1 MKRRRKGRPDGREQA
16 SMAEIYVYDLDE
28 IGLEELSREPQQGTA
43 GERKA
48 QAPTLEQLEEEL
60 HKTRHKSRYR
70 KVLRSTSFSL
80 LVVAAAAVLTA
91 VLFLPVL
98 RIDGTSMTQTLQDG
112 DIVVAVSGAK
122 FRIGD
127 VVAFYY
133 NNSIL
138 VKRVIATAGDWVDID
153 ADGNVYVNGEAVDE
167 PYLAQKALGQCD
179 IELPCQVPDGKCF
192 VMGDHRATSIDS
204 RSRSVGCISEDS
216 VVGKITF
223 RIWPVREMG
232 LIN

>member
-1 MKRRRKGRPDGREQA
+1 MKRRRRGWPDGREQA

-28 IGLEELSREPQQGTA
+28 IGLEELSGEPQQETA
-43 GERKA
+43 GDRKA

-60 HKTRHKSRYR
+60 RKTRHKSRYR

-112 DIVVAVSGAK
+112 DIVVAVSGTK

-153 ADGNVYVNGEAVDE
+153 GGPQSYQHRQ
-167 PYLAQKALGQCD
+167 PKYLSGLYQRGGCRRED
-179 IELPCQVPDGKCF
+179 HVPDMAGA
-192 VMGDHRATSIDS
+192 GDGTDKLTVLQIQGRRQHNGIFEKT
-204 RSRSVGCISEDS
+204 GCKNLGGAEEI
-216 VVGKITF
+216 
-223 RIWPVREMG
+223 
-232 LIN
+232 

>member
-1 MKRRRKGRPDGREQA
+1 M
-16 SMAEIYVYDLDE
+16 
-28 IGLEELSREPQQGTA
+28 
-43 GERKA
+43 
-48 QAPTLEQLEEEL
+48 
-60 HKTRHKSRYR
+60 
-70 KVLRSTSFSL
+70 
-80 LVVAAAAVLTA
+80 LTA

-112 DIVVAVSGAK
+112 DIVVAVSGTK

-153 ADGNVYVNGEAVDE
+153 GEGNVYVNGEAVDE
-167 PYLAQKALGQCD
+167 PYLTEKALGQCD
-179 IELPCQVPDGKCF
+179 IELPYQVPDGKCF

-204 RSRSVGCISEDS
+204 RSTSVGCISEGN
-216 VVGKITF
+216 VVGRITF

>member
-1 MKRRRKGRPDGREQA
+1 MPKKQIAAAVTVEQYA
-16 SMAEIYVYDLDE
+16 KM
-28 IGLEELSREPQQGTA
+28 EERV
-43 GERKA
+43 K
-48 QAPTLEQLEEEL
+48 QLEEEL
-60 HKTRHKSRYR
+60 RKTRHKSRYR

-112 DIVVAVSGAK
+112 DIVVAVSGTK

-153 ADGNVYVNGEAVDE
+153 GEGNVYVNGEAVDE
-167 PYLAQKALGQCD
+167 PYLTEKALGQCD
-179 IELPCQVPDGKCF
+179 IELPYQVPDGKCF

-204 RSRSVGCISEDS
+204 RSTSVGCISEGD
-216 VVGKITF
+216 VVGRITF

>member
-1 MKRRRKGRPDGREQA
+1 MKRRRKARPEEPGQT
-16 SMAEIYVYDLDE
+16 SIAEIYVYDLDV
-28 IGLEELSREPQQGTA
+28 IGLEELGGKNAAPSGGTGTA
-43 GERKA
+43 V
-48 QAPTLEQLEEEL
+48 PTLEQLEAEL
-60 HKTRHKSRYR
+60 HRTRHKSRYR

-80 LVVAAAAVLTA
+80 VVVAAAAVLVA

-98 RIDGTSMTQTLQDG
+98 KIDGTSMTETLQDG

-133 NNSIL
+133 NNTIL

-153 ADGNVYVNGEAVDE
+153 ADGNVYVNGEAIEE
-167 PYLAQKALGQCD
+167 PYLAEKALGQCD
-179 IELPCQVPDGKCF
+179 IDLPYQVPDGRCF
-192 VMGDHRATSIDS
+192 VMGDHRSTSIDS
-204 RSRSVGCISEDS
+204 RSSTVGCIEAGKI
-216 VVGKITF
+216 VGRITF
-223 RIWPVREMG
+223 RIWPVQEIG

>member
-1 MKRRRKGRPDGREQA
+1 M
-16 SMAEIYVYDLDE
+16 
-28 IGLEELSREPQQGTA
+28 
-43 GERKA
+43 
-48 QAPTLEQLEEEL
+48 
-60 HKTRHKSRYR
+60 
-70 KVLRSTSFSL
+70 
-80 LVVAAAAVLTA
+80 
-91 VLFLPVL
+91 L
-98 RIDGTSMTQTLQDG
+98 RIDVTTITHTLQDG
-112 DIVVAVSGAK
+112 DIVVAVSGTK

-153 ADGNVYVNGEAVDE
+153 GEGNVYVNGEAVDE
-167 PYLAQKALGQCD
+167 PYLTEKALGQCD
-179 IELPCQVPDGKCF
+179 IELPYQVPDGKCF

-204 RSRSVGCISEDS
+204 RSTSVGCISEGD
-216 VVGKITF
+216 VVGRITF

>member
-1 MKRRRKGRPDGREQA
+1 MKRRRRGWPDGREQA

-28 IGLEELSREPQQGTA
+28 IGLEELSGEPQQETA
-43 GERKA
+43 GDRKA

-60 HKTRHKSRYR
+60 RKTRHKSRYR

-112 DIVVAVSGAK
+112 DIVVAVSGTK

-138 VKRVIATAGDWVDID
+138 VTRVIATAGDWVDID
-153 ADGNVYVNGEAVDE
+153 GEGNVYVNGEAVDE
-167 PYLAQKALGQCD
+167 PYLTEKALGQCD
-179 IELPCQVPDGKCF
+179 IELPYQVPDGKCF

-204 RSRSVGCISEDS
+204 RSTSVGCISEGD
-216 VVGKITF
+216 VVGRITF